1 MFINANS
8 ITVNG
13 IPMGQYL
20 LQAQY
25 DYNKLWGD
33 DTQRNL
39 KGKMSGTLVG
49 IFPKIILTFRKLNNL
64 ELAIIAP
71 LLNSASQIVT
81 YYDPELQEMTTMET
95 YTGDWS
101 NVSKNFDKVQ
111 SFECSFIAK
120 EARS

>member
-13 IPMGQYL
+13 VSMGDYL
-20 LQAQY
+20 LQAQF

-64 ELAIIAP
+64 ELGVIAP
-71 LLNSASQIVT
+71 ILNSASQTVT
-81 YYDPELQEMTTMET
+81 YYDPELQTTVTMET

-101 NVSKNFDKVQ
+101 NLSKDFNKVQ
-111 SFECSFIAK
+111 SFDCSFIAK

>member
-8 ITVNG
+8 IKVNG
-13 IPMGQYL
+13 ISMGQYL
-20 LQAQY
+20 LQAQF

-49 IFPKIILTFRKLNNL
+49 IFPKVVLTFRKLNKT
-64 ELAIIAP
+64 EIEIIAP
-71 LLNSASQIVT
+71 LLNSASQMVT
-81 YYDPELQEMTTMET
+81 YYDPELRELTTMET

-101 NVSKNFDKVQ
+101 NVSKDDEKVQ
-111 SFECSFIAK
+111 SFDCSFIAK

>member
-1 MFINANS
+1 MFINADS
-8 ITVNG
+8 VKVNG
-13 IPMGQYL
+13 ISMGQYL
-20 LQAQY
+20 LQAQF

-49 IFPKIILTFRKLNNL
+49 IFPKVVLTFRKLNKT
-64 ELAIIAP
+64 EIEIIAP
-71 LLNSASQIVT
+71 LLNSASQMVT
-81 YYDPELQEMTTMET
+81 YYDPELRELTTMET

-101 NVSKNFDKVQ
+101 NVSKDDEKVQ
-111 SFECSFIAK
+111 SFDCSFIAK